1 VLAKVCRSKIC
12 SKKSP
17 SRPKDAQI
25 SSKGKGERYTEVS
38 SKTAKKKAGF
48 QRRLGLPLT
57 YVLVRHRK
65 GDTNPPLLAALM
77 TVC

>member
-38 SKTAKKKAGF
+38 SKTAKKNGFPMAAWSPINIRAG
-48 QRRLGLPLT
+48 
-57 YVLVRHRK
+57 
-65 GDTNPPLLAALM
+65 
-77 TVC
+77 